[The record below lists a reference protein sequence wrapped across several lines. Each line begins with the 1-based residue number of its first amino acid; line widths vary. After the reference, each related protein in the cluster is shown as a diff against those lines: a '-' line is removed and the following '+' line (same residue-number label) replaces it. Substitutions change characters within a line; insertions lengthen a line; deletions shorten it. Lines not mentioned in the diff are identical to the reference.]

1 MGTGVSIFL
10 IAAGAII
17 TFAVETQA
25 EGVDLDAIG
34 VILMIVGIL
43 GLLFTLVLWD
53 DWRPSARRRL
63 GYADDEVLVRDDPLV
78 VEEGPV
84 VRRRVSSTRS
94 YH

>member
-53 DWRPSARRRL
+53 DWRPGARRRW
-63 GYADDEVLVRDDPLV
+63 GYADDEVVVREDPRV

-84 VRRRVSSTRS
+84 VRRVSSTRS